1 MFVQIVGDH
10 RAIALLQCLEATVD
24 GFAGKAEAANL
35 AFGLER
41 GEGVVDFAVIEDRQV
56 VTIGVHQ
63 HQVDEVG
70 FQALQT
76 AFHRHTSVRGAEI
89 VTGLAVGKLLADLA
103 DNHPILTLTAQ
114 QRAEAFFA
122 ATIGRGG
129 VDQVDA
135 QVAGEFEQPA
145 CFIVIGNLKAV
156 GVLHPLV
163 AAQFHGAQAQG

>member
-10 RAIALLQCLEATVD
+10 RAVALLQCLEATVD
-24 GFAGKAEAANL
+24 GFAGKPETANL

-70 FQALQT
+70 FQALQA
-76 AFHRHTSVRGAEI
+76 AFHRHSSVCGAEI